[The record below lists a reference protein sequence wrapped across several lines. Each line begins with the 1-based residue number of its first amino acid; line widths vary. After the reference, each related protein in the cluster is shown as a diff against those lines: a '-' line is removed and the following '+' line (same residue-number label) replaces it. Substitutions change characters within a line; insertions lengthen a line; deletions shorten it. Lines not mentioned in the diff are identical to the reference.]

1 MPYST
6 KLAERVRT
14 YLEQIAGLRIE
25 EKEMF
30 KGLAFLVKGK
40 MCVNVSG
47 EDLMCRYDP
56 ELEHEVTERTGFQPM
71 VMKGKQLR
79 GFCYVSE
86 DGYKSQANF
95 EYWLKLCVDFN
106 EKAKA
111 SKKKKTPSRK
121 KSKGSTK

>member
-14 YLEQIAGLRIE
+14 YLERIAGLRIE

-30 KGLAFLVKGK
+30 KGLAFLVNGK

-56 ELEHEVTERTGFQPM
+56 ERELEVTERTGFKPM
-71 VMKGKQLR
+71 IMKGKQLR
-79 GFCYVSE
+79 GYCYVSE
-86 DGYKSQANF
+86 DGYKSKANF
-95 EYWLKLCVDFN
+95 EYWLKLCLDFN

-121 KSKGSTK
+121 KSKDSK

>member
-14 YLEQIAGLRIE
+14 HLEQNSDLKIE

-30 KGLAFLVKGK
+30 RGLAFLVNGK

-47 EDLMCRYDP
+47 DDLMCRYDP
-56 ELEHEVTERTGFQPM
+56 EHELEVTEQAGFRPM
-71 VMKGKQLR
+71 IMKGKQLR
-79 GFCYVSE
+79 GYCYVGE
-86 DGYKSQANF
+86 EGYKSKTNF
-95 EYWLKLCVDFN
+95 EYWLKLCLDFN

-111 SKKKKTPSRK
+111 SKKKKTSARK
-121 KSKGSTK
+121 KSKA